1 MSLFTVLAIVITLT
15 AVFGFLNERFLK
27 LPPTIGVMVSAL
39 VASIVLLGLS
49 HAGIA
54 GVEWA
59 RTLLG
64 VVDFDDLLMNGMLSF
79 LLFAG
84 ALHVNLD
91 DLLERKWSI
100 LLLATVGV
108 TISTFL
114 VGTAAWGV
122 VRMLGFDMP
131 YIYGLL
137 FGALISPT
145 DPIAVLGLLKRAGAD
160 QRLETIITGESLF
173 NDGVGVVV
181 FLLIRG
187 IATGSHDAT
196 AAGAAKLF
204 AVEAVGGILI
214 GLVAGY
220 IAYLMLRQIDQYIVE
235 ILITLAVVTGGYA
248 LAGHWHASGPLAMV
262 VAGLLVGNQ
271 GRALAMSDQTRVH
284 LDNFWELM
292 DEILNAVL
300 FVLIGLEV
308 LVLDLSPP
316 YLFAGLLM
324 IPVVLASRVVSTS
337 IPIAILRKR
346 REFPPFIVTILTW
359 GGLRGGISIALA
371 LSLPASPYRD
381 LILVATYMVVVFS
394 ILVQGLSVGRLTSWV
409 RQRG

>member
-1 MSLFTVLAIVITLT
+1 MSLFAVLAIVITLT
-15 AVFGFLNERFLK
+15 ALFAYLNERFLK

-39 VASIVLLGLS
+39 VASILLLGLS

-54 GVEWA
+54 GVDWA
-59 RTLLG
+59 RTLLD

-91 DLLERKWSI
+91 ELLERKWTI

-122 VRMLGFDMP
+122 FRLLGFDIP

-145 DPIAVLGLLKRAGAD
+145 DPIAVLGLLKRAGVD
-160 QRLETIITGESLF
+160 RRLETIITGESLF

-187 IATGSHDAT
+187 IATGSHEAT
-196 AAGAAKLF
+196 VAGAMKLF
-204 AVEAVGGILI
+204 AVEAVGGIAI
-214 GLVAGY
+214 GLAAGY
-220 IAYLMLRQIDQYIVE
+220 IAYRMLRKVDQYIVE

-248 LAGHWHASGPLAMV
+248 LAQRWHMSGPLAMV

-271 GRALAMSDQTRVH
+271 GRALAMSDHTREN
-284 LDNFWELM
+284 LDNFWELI

-316 YLFAGLLM
+316 YLIAGLLI
-324 IPVVLASRVVSTS
+324 IPVVLASRAVSTS
-337 IPIAILRKR
+337 IPVAMLRGR
-346 REFPPFIVTILTW
+346 REFPPFIVTLLTW

-371 LSLPASPYRD
+371 LSLPPSPHRD

-394 ILVQGLSVGRLTSWV
+394 ILVQGLSVGRLTGWV